1 MGTVMKYAWR
11 LLLIVGLLVT
21 VLGAGSDFLLPSTSP
36 GLNLPQVL
44 VIVAGIAITISALR
58 LRRAK
63 LLYWSFAG
71 ARKTLLK
78 VVVITLAT
86 LILLEIV
93 LGLGGKPTYFPR
105 QLPERNVKEIPWGVC
120 DELGCRKQYE
130 AVLDACAAGYL
141 TGIRCVIN
149 RDGFGDTDEFVV
161 AEDFPGRDRIL
172 IMGDSYTRG
181 FHADVGK
188 SYVDRL
194 EAEMPEAV
202 VWNVAE
208 PGTATNQA
216 VLSFAGIAPLL
227 KPQLSIL
234 GFYMNDFPE
243 NLVPKDMSLRLI
255 DDEGKQYFVTRFEVD
270 RWGNPVE
277 LPAEEVYA
285 YLAAGAKP
293 PTSELERLLGITHLG
308 TLALRTL
315 DYVLGLDGEDLS
327 FERQKRVTRQY
338 LAQLRDDV
346 AALDSQF
353 LVLLIPGR
361 DDVAAPRLPYQT
373 ARQLFEELR
382 IPYLEARH
390 VLETADYTGHW
401 NTEGH
406 QKVGAFL
413 SDCVIAFFES
423 GDLSSCERVVM
434 PE

>member
-1 MGTVMKYAWR
+1 MMKFAWR
-11 LLLIVGLLVT
+11 LLLFAGILIA

-44 VIVAGIAITISALR
+44 VIVAGIAMSLSALR

-63 LLYWSFAG
+63 FLNRGVGG
-71 ARKTLLK
+71 ALKTLPK
-78 VVVITLAT
+78 VALITLAT
-86 LILLEIV
+86 LLLLEMV
-93 LGLGGKPTYFPR
+93 LGLWGRPTYFPR
-105 QLPERNVKEIPWGVC
+105 QRPERNIREIPWGIC

-130 AVLDACAAGYL
+130 AVLDACATGYL

-161 AEDFPGRDRIL
+161 AEDFPQRDRIL

-194 EAEMPEAV
+194 ELEMPDAV

-216 VLSFAGIAPLL
+216 LLSFAGIAPRLQ
-227 KPQLSIL
+227 PQLSIL

-270 RWGNPVE
+270 RWGNPVQ
-277 LPAEEVYA
+277 LPAEDVYA
-285 YLAAGAKP
+285 YLALGATP

-327 FERQKRVTRQY
+327 FDRQKRVTRDY

-346 AALDSQF
+346 AAMDSQF

-361 DDVAAPRLPYQT
+361 DDVLAPRLPYQT
-373 ARQLFEELR
+373 ARQLFEELQ
-382 IPYLEARH
+382 ISYLEARR
-390 VLETADYTGHW
+390 VLEPADYTDHW

-406 QKVGAFL
+406 QKVGAYL
-413 SDCVIAFFES
+413 SECVIAFFER
-423 GDLSSCERVVM
+423 GDLADCEHVIM

>member
-1 MGTVMKYAWR
+1 MKFVWR
-11 LLLIVGLLVT
+11 LLLMVGILIAI
-21 VLGAGSDFLLPSTSP
+21 LGAGSDFLLPSTSP

-44 VIVAGIAITISALR
+44 VIVAGIALSLSALW
-58 LRRAK
+58 LRRAQ
-63 LLYWSFAG
+63 LINRGFGG
-71 ARKTLLK
+71 ARRTLLK
-78 VVVITLAT
+78 VALVTLAT

-93 LGLGGKPTYFPR
+93 LSLWGRPTYFPR
-105 QLPERNVKEIPWGVC
+105 RRPERDVKEIPWGIC
-120 DELGCRKQYE
+120 DELGCRKRYE
-130 AVLDACAAGYL
+130 AVLDACATGYL
-141 TGIRCVIN
+141 AGIRCVIN
-149 RDGFGDTDEFVV
+149 RDGFGDTDEFV
-161 AEDFPGRDRIL
+161 AGEDFTQRNRIL

-181 FHADVGK
+181 FHADIGK

-194 EAEMPEAV
+194 EEEMPDAI

-216 VLSFAGIAPLL
+216 LLSFAGIAPRLH
-227 KPQLSIL
+227 PQLSIL

-255 DDEGKQYFVTRFEVD
+255 DDEGKQYFVTRFEQD

-285 YLAAGAKP
+285 YLALGATP
-293 PTSELERLLGITHLG
+293 PSSELERLLGITHLG

-327 FERQKRVTRQY
+327 FERQKRVTRAY

-346 AALDSQF
+346 AAMDSQF

-361 DDVAAPRLPYQT
+361 DDVVAPRRPYQT
-373 ARQLFEELR
+373 AKQLFAELR

-390 VLETADYTGHW
+390 VLKPADYTVHW

-406 QKVGAFL
+406 QKVGALL
-413 SDCVIAFFES
+413 SGCVIAFFES
-423 GDLSSCERVVM
+423 GDLASCERVAM